1 MKNIGLLCIV
11 ILYLYG
17 TAYAERT
24 VWYVHPDSALNSI
37 QAGLD
42 SCADNDIVL
51 VGPGTY
57 YENIVWPGTQGIHLT
72 SEFGPEQTI
81 IDGDTAGRVITIACG
96 VDSTTIIRE
105 FTIQNGYHTEF
116 GSGIYCDSSSPTIT
130 DNTIRWNATG
140 WYMDPTYGGGICCK
154 ASSPIIRHNIITE
167 NYATTS
173 GAGIHCD
180 SSSSPIITSNTII
193 GNTLAAFPPYGAGGG
208 ISCVFSS
215 LTISNNTISD
225 NWPEGIHCKSP
236 SSSSIISGNIIADNL
251 RYGIGFTGVGSP
263 SVIHNIITGNE
274 FAGIHC
280 WNGSS
285 PTIDSCTISS
295 NIGDGVWCRFG
306 GCPTI
311 HYCNICD
318 NENYGIRNSD
328 TVLINAEYNWWG
340 HATGPYHPAA
350 NPGGLGD
357 SVYGFIDF
365 DPWLSWPL
373 GVKEQVID
381 ISIERKANVGAT
393 IFCGPLQLP
402 TDKKYKVYDITG
414 RVVNQDR
421 IQAGV
426 YFIEVDNMIL
436 RKVVKVR

>member
-37 QAGLD
+37 QTGLD

-57 YENIVWPGTQGIHLT
+57 YENIIWPNIQGIHLM
-72 SEFGPEQTI
+72 SEFGPDQTI
-81 IDGDTAGRVITIACG
+81 IDGDAVGRVITIASG

-116 GSGIYCDSSSPTIT
+116 GSGIYCDSSSPIIT
-130 DNTIRWNATG
+130 GNTIRWNTTG

-154 ASSPIIRHNIITE
+154 ASSPIIRHNTITE
-167 NYATTS
+167 NYATAS

-180 SSSSPIITSNTII
+180 SSSSPIIASNTII
-193 GNTLAAFPPYGAGGG
+193 ENTLATFPPYGAGGG
-208 ISCVFSS
+208 ISCSFSS

-225 NWPEGIHCKSP
+225 NWPEGIHCE
-236 SSSSIISGNIIADNL
+236 SSSSAIISSNIIADNS

-263 SVIHNIITGNE
+263 SVINNIITGNDY
-274 FAGIHC
+274 AGIHC
-280 WNGSS
+280 WFNSS
-285 PTIDSCTISS
+285 PIVDSCTISS
-295 NIGDGVWCRFG
+295 NTGDGVWCRNG
-306 GCPTI
+306 GSPTI
-311 HYCNICD
+311 HYCNIFD
-318 NENYGIRNSD
+318 NENYGIRNLD
-328 TVLINAEYNWWG
+328 TVLVDAEYNWWG
-340 HATGPYHPAA
+340 DATGPYHLTA

-357 SVYGFIDF
+357 PVYGYIDF

-373 GVKEQVID
+373 GVKERPID
-381 ISIERKANVGAT
+381 KSVERKANLGAT

-402 TDKKYKVYDITG
+402 EGNKCKVYDITG
-414 RVVNQDR
+414 RIVKPDR
-421 IQAGV
+421 IQPGI
-426 YFIEVDNMIL
+426 YFIKVDGVVI
-436 RKVVKVR
+436 RKVVKVK